1 MATLTVTLSEALT
14 LNGKEQ
20 GSVNTKTISDIT
32 QVLKTIVECPTSEI
46 NLLTFASAATGI
58 STLDQDD
65 VEYVRLT
72 NLDTSNYITIGI
84 ETTADADSVAA
95 FRLDAGRSFILCTS
109 NASAEHPQFFVN
121 DSGHNSN
128 GTQIDIETITALANT
143 GACKLELFVA
153 LNTTT

>member
-1 MATLTVTLSEALT
+1 MATLTVSLKETLT
-14 LNGKEQ
+14 LNGREQ
-20 GSVNTKTISDIT
+20 GSTNVKTISDIT

-46 NLLTFASAATGI
+46 NLLTFAAAATGI

-84 ETTADADSVAA
+84 EKESSTASVAA
-95 FRLDAGRSFILCTS
+95 FRLDAGRSFILATS
-109 NASAEHPQFFVN
+109 NAAAEHPQFFTSDAAH
-121 DSGHNSN
+121 DSSA
-128 GTQIDIETITALANT
+128 TQIDIETITALANG
-143 GACKLELFVA
+143 GACQLELFVA

>member
-1 MATLTVTLSEALT
+1 MATLTTKVIETWT
-14 LNGKEQ
+14 LNGQKYDSTQ
-20 GSVNTKTISDIT
+20 TKTISDIT

-72 NLDTSNYITIGI
+72 NLDSTNYITIGI
-84 ETTADADSVAA
+84 EKESSTASVAA
-95 FRLDAGRSFILCTS
+95 FRLDAGRSFIPCTS
-109 NASAEHPQFFVN
+109 NASAEHPQFFI
-121 DSGHNSN
+121 DDDGHGSS

-143 GACKLELFVA
+143 ATCKLELFVA

>member
-1 MATLTVTLSEALT
+1 MATLTTKVIETLT
-14 LNGKEQ
+14 LNGQKYDSTQ
-20 GSVNTKTISDIT
+20 TKTISDIT

-72 NLDTSNYITIGI
+72 NIDSTNYITIGL
-84 ETTADADSVAA
+84 ETSGSVAA
-95 FRLDAGRSFILCTS
+95 FRLDAGRTFIVATP
-109 NASAEHPQFFVN
+109 NTTTEHPQFFTSDAAH
-121 DSGHNSN
+121 DSSA
-128 GTQIDIETITALANT
+128 TQIDIETITALANT
-143 GACKLELFVA
+143 AACKLELFVA

>member
-1 MATLTVTLSEALT
+1 MATLTTKVIETLT
-14 LNGKEQ
+14 LNGQKYDSTQ
-20 GSVNTKTISDIT
+20 TKTISDIT

-72 NLDTSNYITIGI
+72 NLDSTNYITIGI
-84 ETTADADSVAA
+84 EKESSTASVAA

-109 NASAEHPQFFVN
+109 NAATEHPQFFTS
-121 DSGHNSN
+121 DGGHGSS

-143 GACKLELFVA
+143 ATCKLELFVA

>member
-1 MATLTVTLSEALT
+1 MATLTTKVTESIV
-14 LNGKEQ
+14 LNGQ
-20 GSVNTKTISDIT
+20 NFASSHTKTIDSIT
-32 QVLKTIVECPTSEI
+32 QVIKSIIEIPTSEM
-46 NLLTFASAATGI
+46 NLLTFASAATGM

-65 VEYVRLT
+65 VEYVRIT
-72 NLDTSNYITIGI
+72 NLDSTNFITIGI
-84 ETTADADSVAA
+84 ETLADGDSVAA

-143 GACKLELFVA
+143 AACELEIFVA